1 MVPPRFRLAAFD
13 AANPSLPD
21 TFNRAVA
28 SAAYPVLSNGGHSE
42 RVLLIPSRNV
52 RSLLPGPFYDCL
64 VPVYTPTPAL
74 CNLDRS
80 YTLPVR
86 CFILF
91 TCACEKYTGLFV
103 VCQAFFVGSQKKI
116 RCKRATPA
124 SYCCCRRSSIIDIP
138 TRAYERHKGVE
149 VHVVCPLK

>member
-1 MVPPRFRLAAFD
+1 MPPRFRLAAFD

-21 TFNRAVA
+21 TFNRPVA
-28 SAAYPVLSNGGHSE
+28 NAAYPVLSNGGHSE

-52 RSLLPGPFYDCL
+52 RSLLPGPFYDCW

-103 VCQAFFVGSQKKI
+103 VCQAFFLVITHKWERQ
-116 RCKRATPA
+116 
-124 SYCCCRRSSIIDIP
+124 RSLGQQEP
-138 TRAYERHKGVE
+138 LAP
-149 VHVVCPLK
+149 VVLLMAAPPSLTLLSPNFSVITS